1 MERKAKAIT
10 TQLKGRF
17 HPAGDRCLIVEF
29 GQKIAPDINRAVR
42 SLAAY
47 LLQHP
52 LAGVTDV
59 VPAFATVAIHY
70 RPEAIEGLRAGASP
84 HNLLCEQVQAILIQ
98 GLAPQ
103 QGDARWVE
111 IPVCYEGEFAPDLA
125 EVATLCKLTHEQ
137 VIERHGASPHFVYML
152 GFAPGFAYIGGLDK
166 RLAVP
171 RRMTPRT
178 RIPAGSVAIADELS
192 AIYPLQTPGGW
203 NVIGRTPLK
212 LFDSTASPP
221 CLLLPGD
228 EVHFVAISM
237 QEFQRMSAMQS

>member
-10 TQLKGRF
+10 TQLKVRL

-84 HNLLCEQVQAILIQ
+84 HNLLCEQVQAILLQ

-111 IPVCYEGEFAPDLA
+111 IPVCYEGEFAHDKFRFGVLRPDPGHDFGSELRRDRI
-125 EVATLCKLTHEQ
+125 Q
-137 VIERHGASPHFVYML
+137 GA
-152 GFAPGFAYIGGLDK
+152 LDI
-166 RLAVP
+166 
-171 RRMTPRT
+171 TP
-178 RIPAGSVAIADELS
+178 
-192 AIYPLQTPGGW
+192 
-203 NVIGRTPLK
+203 
-212 LFDSTASPP
+212 
-221 CLLLPGD
+221 
-228 EVHFVAISM
+228 
-237 QEFQRMSAMQS
+237 